1 MAVKPQSGLRRPTRD
16 IAASA
21 PSGVAGNR
29 GDDKAGGDEIG
40 AGTFVDRPG
49 EPDDITRGAPPKPK
63 KRYSLA
69 D

>member
-1 MAVKPQSGLRRPTRD
+1 MAAKPQSGLRRPSRD
-16 IAASA
+16 IAGSA
-21 PSGVAGNR
+21 PSGAAGNR

-40 AGTFVDRPG
+40 AGTFADKPS
-49 EPDDITRGAPPKPK
+49 EPDDLTRGAPPKPK